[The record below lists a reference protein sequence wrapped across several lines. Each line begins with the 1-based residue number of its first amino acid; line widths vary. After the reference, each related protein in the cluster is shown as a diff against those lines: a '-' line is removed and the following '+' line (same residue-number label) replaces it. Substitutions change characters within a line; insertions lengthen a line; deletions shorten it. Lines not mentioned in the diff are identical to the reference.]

1 MYKLYWAHDTASF
14 GPQAVLE
21 EAGLAHKLIP
31 VDLAAGEN
39 YGAAYRAISPLAKV
53 PAMRLPNG
61 EVLYEATAI
70 MLYLCEQHGLDDLM
84 PPPGHPQRA
93 LFLRSLFYLSNN
105 VQDTYKRFYYPQ
117 RFSTDPSDAPKI
129 KTKAVEALM
138 QCWEPVDSHLRDRG
152 PYHLG
157 DRFTLA
163 DIYMTM
169 LVTWF
174 QPVEDLLAACPAI
187 RTCHDLVCQ
196 RPAIA
201 RCLAQPEGIPAA
213 QA

>member
-1 MYKLYWAHDTASF
+1 MYELYWAYDTASF

-21 EAGLAHKLIP
+21 EAGLEHSLIP

-53 PAMRLPNG
+53 PAMRLPDG
-61 EVLYEATAI
+61 EILYEATAI
-70 MLYLCEQHGLDDLM
+70 MFYLCEEHGLEDLM
-84 PPPGHPQRA
+84 PPPRDPRRA

-105 VQDTYKRFYYPQ
+105 VQDSYKRFYYPQ
-117 RFSTDPSDAPKI
+117 RFSTDPFDAPKI
-129 KTKAVEALM
+129 KTKSVEALM
-138 QCWEPVDSHLRDRG
+138 QSWQPVDAHLSTHG

-157 DRFTLA
+157 DRFSLA

-174 QPVEDLLAACPAI
+174 QPMEDLLAAYPAI
-187 RTCHDLVCQ
+187 RSCHEKVCA
-196 RPAIA
+196 RPAIQV
-201 RCLAQPEGIPAA
+201 CLTPP

>member
-1 MYKLYWAHDTASF
+1 MYDLYWAYDTASF
-14 GPQAVLE
+14 GPQAVLR
-21 EAGLAHKLIP
+21 EAGLTHRLIP

-39 YGAAYRAISPLAKV
+39 YGAAYRAISPLGKV

-61 EVLYEATAI
+61 EILYEATAI
-70 MLYLCEQHGLDDLM
+70 MFYLCEAHGLDDLL
-84 PPPGHPQRA
+84 PPPGDPQRA
-93 LFLRSLFYLSNN
+93 VFLRSLFYLSNN

-117 RFSTDPSDAPKI
+117 RFSTDPFDAPKI

-138 QCWEPVDSHLRDRG
+138 QCWQPVDAHLKAGG

-157 DRFTLA
+157 GRFSIA

-174 QPVEDLLAACPAI
+174 QPVEDLLAVYPAI
-187 RTCHDLVCQ
+187 QSCHEKVCA
-196 RPAIA
+196 RPAI
-201 RCLAQPEGIPAA
+201 
-213 QA
+213 QACFTPPHA